1 MSYFIAAL
9 LGAVGWT
16 LTEYLMHRFNGHG
29 MRGQTHF
36 SRQHLA
42 HHAQPHTF
50 APLHEKALAAGVVLG
65 PLTVGSGW
73 FLGTMGLV
81 FSASFALT
89 YLGYEWL
96 HRRIHSARPLNRYG
110 RWARKHHLHHHFNT
124 PAGNHG
130 VTVDLWDRVFGTL
143 APAETVRVP
152 RRHAP
157 HWLVEPATGEARAE
171 YAEDYVLRGRARN
184 RSRVA

>member
-1 MSYFIAAL
+1 
-9 LGAVGWT
+9 
-16 LTEYLMHRFNGHG
+16 
-29 MRGQTHF
+29 
-36 SRQHLA
+36 
-42 HHAQPHTF
+42 
-50 APLHEKALAAGVVLG
+50 
-65 PLTVGSGW
+65 
-73 FLGTMGLV
+73 MGLV